1 MKTLITLLCMLLTQQ
16 FFAQE
21 AKTTTITVVIENLKT
36 DEGSVLGS
44 LYSEETFLKSNPE
57 YSAKSEVVEGKATLV
72 FENVP
77 EGIYGITAFHDQ
89 NGNQKMDFEPSG
101 MPAENYGISNNKF
114 NPYGPPVWSDARF
127 EAAGETLDLNIR
139 LTR

>member
-1 MKTLITLLCMLLTQQ
+1 MKTLITLLCIFFTQQ

-21 AKTTTITVVIENLKT
+21 AKTITITVVIENLKT
-36 DEGSVLGS
+36 DEGSVLAS
-44 LYSEETFLKSNPE
+44 LSSEKTFLKSNPE
-57 YSAKSEVVEGKATLV
+57 YTAKSLIADGKASLV
-72 FENVP
+72 FENIP
-77 EGIYGITAFHDQ
+77 EGIYGITAFHDE
-89 NGNQKMDFEPSG
+89 NNNQQMDFEPTG

-127 EAAGETLDLNIR
+127 KAAGETMDLNIR